1 MTSAEI
7 DALWDFSDPAATE
20 VRFREAL
27 IHAESPEIRAEI
39 STQIARTLG
48 LQRRFD
54 EAQQVLDA
62 LDPEA
67 TSPRVAVRRLLEQGR
82 VLNSSGRKQEAIA
95 PFQLALDLAAKEPGM
110 DYYAVDAA
118 HMLGIATEG
127 SASLEW
133 NLRAIDMAKASPDP
147 RAQKWLGS
155 LLNNTAW
162 SLHDLGRL
170 EEAHAMFVDALAFR
184 EQHGTE
190 ETIRIAKWS
199 VARALR
205 SLGRFD
211 NALAIQNEL
220 AAAGHDDG
228 YVAEELGE
236 LWLAKGEPE
245 RAKPYF
251 QAAFAKLSQDPWLS
265 ANEPDRL
272 ARLKSLGE

>member
-184 EQHGTE
+184 EKHGTE

-205 SLGRFD
+205 SLGRLD
-211 NALAIQNEL
+211 DALAIQDSL
-220 AAAGHDDG
+220 AVGQDDG
-228 YVAEELGE
+228 YIAEELGE

>member
-27 IHAESPEIRAEI
+27 IQAESPEIRAEI

-54 EAQQVLDA
+54 EAQSVLDA

-67 TSPRVAVRRLLEQGR
+67 TSPRVALRRLLEQGR

-133 NLRAIDMAKASPDP
+133 NLRAIDMAKASSDP

-184 EQHGTE
+184 EEHGTE

-205 SLGRFD
+205 SLGRLD
-211 NALAIQNEL
+211 DALAIQDRL
-220 AAAGHDDG
+220 AVGQDDG
-228 YVAEELGE
+228 YIAEELGE

-251 QAAFAKLSQDPWLS
+251 QAAFSKLSQDPWLS
-265 ANEPDRL
+265 ANEADRL
-272 ARLKSLGE
+272 ARLKSLSE